1 MIFGLGFAAVVAAD
15 RKMSNAQICEA
26 PSQRVEEIWIGLDKV
41 KKSYVKSCKNGM
53 SRVTLSAIWY
63 RCRWWCAHSTFTEIS
78 AQSLNFQAWFPS
90 LNMEDRSEIPA

>member
-41 KKSYVKSCKNGM
+41 K
-53 SRVTLSAIWY
+53 
-63 RCRWWCAHSTFTEIS
+63 
-78 AQSLNFQAWFPS
+78 
-90 LNMEDRSEIPA
+90 